1 MDLIAPFSIGLIT
14 QILNFIEIW
23 LLIEKSQRKTPFE
36 IILLSLAFADFL
48 AGTGTLLL
56 GSVHL
61 LYLLPSIA
69 KSDMLHILYITA
81 SIVIGLG
88 LAASF
93 VHVFLITIERFG
105 AVYFPIH
112 HVFLFL
118 GEETL
123 KSQLQSCGF
132 TQLSGKLSTF
142 SNPRYT

>member
-61 LYLLPSIA
+61 LYLLPSTA
-69 KSDMLHILYITA
+69 KSDMLLILYITA

-93 VHVFLITIERFG
+93 VHVF
-105 AVYFPIH
+105 
-112 HVFLFL
+112 
-118 GEETL
+118 
-123 KSQLQSCGF
+123 
-132 TQLSGKLSTF
+132 
-142 SNPRYT
+142 